1 MVEDEGKEERAG
13 EGEVGREKG
22 EGRDGNDVP
31 VRIGGYPIL
40 QLGGYERRLVQFP
53 RTRRRSAHL

>member
-1 MVEDEGKEERAG
+1 M
-13 EGEVGREKG
+13 GREKG
-22 EGRDGNDVP
+22 EGGQRGAKADDVP
-31 VRIGGYPIL
+31 VRIGGFPIL